1 VIGKGVCCPFFSCR
15 NTTMPRATPPI
26 VLTTLLSLSLLSP
39 DASAQ
44 RRRASRPPTPP
55 PVPPACID
63 FYQDTH
69 KDWLAAHPSTYG
81 MDTVSALGEL
91 QEHVR
96 EQQYE
101 LLNNLMAHPATDAQ
115 RELGRLW
122 YKGFDVETMA
132 AEGLAPIEP
141 LLTRINAISRPRD
154 IAPMLTRLHF
164 FGLGAGFSFHAG
176 PDPEG
181 SGLLL
186 GTFSEAALGLPD
198 PDYYLRED
206 EDSRLLLA
214 HYTLYVQEILRL
226 TGTPEADLNEQ
237 MTTVLNL
244 ETRLARLVR
253 PLPATPAAAPDA
265 PPPDAETEDTPPTE
279 PVRAKAAELTKQ
291 YRNLQLQ
298 EFFER
303 HGIAQDAEIIITN
316 PALLPGLNRLVGG
329 IKPAQW
335 KIYLRYHLAHTL
347 APYLPRDFAR
357 ADFAFYGK
365 ILRGESA
372 PPVPPQ
378 RILNA
383 VNRMMGPV
391 LARVYVA
398 RDLDTE
404 TRTAATQIASNIR
417 TALQRSVDGNTWMS
431 QSAKAEALAKL
442 NALSIEIAAPEGLDE
457 DDTLPDFSFGSFAH
471 LYVESSRW
479 RMAQEMR
486 RIGRTDDSARRWDVL
501 PQEPVL
507 AYDLA
512 RNRLIVSAAALR
524 PPIFDHRAGR
534 AAQYGSY
541 GALVGRE
548 ISRAI
553 DHHGRDIDASGQQRT
568 WWSDADTRAWD
579 AKLTQLAAQYN
590 RYVWPNTPAARVNG
604 ARTAGENSADLA
616 GIELAWSALQTEQ
629 PELDNS
635 ARELFFRA
643 WARLWRE
650 QTGPETA
657 AYNAL
662 TQPYAPGRWRS
673 NGPLVNHP
681 AFAQTYQCP
690 DGSAM
695 TRADEERV
703 ALWR

>member
-1 VIGKGVCCPFFSCR
+1 
-15 NTTMPRATPPI
+15 MPRIDLCFLPALL
-26 VLTTLLSLSLLSP
+26 LTIALISP

-44 RRRASRPPTPP
+44 KRRASKPPTPP

-81 MDTVSALGEL
+81 MDTISALGEL
-91 QEHVR
+91 QERVR
-96 EQQYE
+96 EEQYE
-101 LLNNLMAHPATDAQ
+101 LLNNLMAHPATDAH
-115 RELGRLW
+115 RELGTLW
-122 YKGFDVETMA
+122 HKGLDEKTIQ

-141 LLTRINAISRPRD
+141 LLTRIDAITRPRD
-154 IAPMLTRLHF
+154 IASMLSQLHF
-164 FGLGAGFSFHAG
+164 SGLGAGFAFHAG

-181 SGLLL
+181 SGVLL

-214 HYTLYVQEILRL
+214 HYTMYVQDILRL
-226 TGTPEADLNEQ
+226 TGTPEAELRTQ
-237 MTTVLNL
+237 MEAVLNL
-244 ETRLARLVR
+244 ETRLARLARPVSD
-253 PLPATPAAAPDA
+253 PLPTETETPLPPETETQDATTQDAAPPA
-265 PPPDAETEDTPPTE
+265 GPA
-279 PVRAKAAELTKQ
+279 RAKVTELVKR

-298 EFFER
+298 EFFEH
-303 HGIAQDAEIIITN
+303 HGIAQDADIIMTN
-316 PALLPGLNRLVGG
+316 PDLLRGLNRLVGG

-335 KIYLRYHLAHTL
+335 KIYLRYHLGRTL
-347 APYLPRDFAR
+347 APYLPRDFVE

-378 RILNA
+378 QVLNA
-383 VNRMMGPV
+383 VNQMMGPE
-391 LARVYVA
+391 LARVYLA
-398 RDLDTE
+398 RYLDTE
-404 TRTAATQIASNIR
+404 TRTAAAQIASNIR
-417 TALQRSVDGNTWMS
+417 TALQRSVELNNWMS
-431 QSAKAEALAKL
+431 QSAKVEALAKL
-442 NALSIEIAAPEGLDE
+442 KALSIEIAAPDGFDE
-457 DDTLPDFSFGSFAH
+457 DDTLPDFSIGSFAH

-479 RMAQEMR
+479 RMQQEMR

-501 PQEPVL
+501 PQAPVL
-507 AYDLA
+507 AYDPA

-524 PPIFDHRAGR
+524 APIFDPRAGL

-553 DHHGRDIDASGQQRT
+553 DHHGRDIDASGQQRS
-568 WWSDADTRAWD
+568 WWSDADTQAWD
-579 AKLTQLAAQYN
+579 AKLAQLAAQYD
-590 RYVWPNTPAARVNG
+590 RYVWPNTPATKVDG
-604 ARTAGENSADLA
+604 TRTAGENSADLA

-629 PELDNS
+629 PELDAS

-643 WARLWRE
+643 WAGLWRE

-662 TQPYAPGRWRS
+662 TGPYAPGHWRS

-681 AFAQTYQCP
+681 EFAQTYQCP
-690 DGSAM
+690 AGTAM

>member
-1 VIGKGVCCPFFSCR
+1 
-15 NTTMPRATPPI
+15 MPRTAPCFLPI
-26 VLTTLLSLSLLSP
+26 LLLSMSLISP

-44 RRRASRPPTPP
+44 RRRAAKPPAPP
-55 PVPPACID
+55 PVSPACID

-81 MDTVSALGEL
+81 MATVSALGEL
-91 QEHVR
+91 QERVR

-122 YKGFDVETMA
+122 YKGFDVETIA

-141 LLTRINAISRPRD
+141 LLTRINAITRPRD

-214 HYTLYVQEILRL
+214 HYTMYVQDILRL
-226 TGTPEADLNEQ
+226 TGTPEADLHEQ
-237 MTTVLNL
+237 MTAVLNL
-244 ETRLARLVR
+244 ETRLARLMR
-253 PLPATPAAAPDA
+253 PLSIAPTTAPVAPSAAPA
-265 PPPDAETEDTPPTE
+265 
-279 PVRAKAAELTKQ
+279 RAKAAELVKQ

-303 HGIAQDAEIIITN
+303 HGIAQDAEVVITN
-316 PALLPGLNRLVGG
+316 PALLPGLNRLVGS

-335 KIYLRYHLAHTL
+335 KIYLRYHLGRTL
-347 APYLPRDFAR
+347 APYLPHDFVE

-365 ILRGESA
+365 ILRGESV

-398 RDLDTE
+398 RYLDTE

-417 TALQRSVDGNTWMS
+417 AALQRSVDGNTWMS
-431 QSAKAEALAKL
+431 QSAKAEAIAKL

-471 LYVESSRW
+471 LHVESSRW

-524 PPIFDHRAGR
+524 PPIFDPRAGR
-534 AAQYGSY
+534 AAQYGSF

-548 ISRAI
+548 LSRAI
-553 DHHGRDIDASGQQRT
+553 DHHGRNIDASGQQRT
-568 WWSDADTRAWD
+568 WWNDADTRAWD
-579 AKLTQLAAQYN
+579 AKLAQLAAQYST
-590 RYVWPNTPAARVNG
+590 YVWPNTPAAKVDG

-616 GIELAWSALQTEQ
+616 GIELAWDALQTEQ
-629 PELDNS
+629 PELDVS

-643 WARLWRE
+643 WAGLWRE

-662 TQPYAPGRWRS
+662 TQPHAPGRWRS
-673 NGPLVNHP
+673 NGPLANLP
-681 AFAQTYQCP
+681 AFAETYQCP
-690 DGSAM
+690 PGSAM
-695 TRADEERV
+695 TRPAGKQI
-703 ALWR
+703 AIWR